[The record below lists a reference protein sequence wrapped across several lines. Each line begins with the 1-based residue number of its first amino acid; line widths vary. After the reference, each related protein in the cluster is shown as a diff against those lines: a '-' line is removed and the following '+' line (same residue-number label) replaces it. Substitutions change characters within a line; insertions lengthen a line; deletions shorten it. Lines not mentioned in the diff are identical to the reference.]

1 MDTNQVKSNH
11 AIRKFPVLV
20 RALRFVR
27 RNFFWV
33 CIIIALLLL
42 ALAFE
47 LGRYSVYAAN
57 PSLQGQQ
64 QAAEILHEVG
74 QLIQLPS
81 GETPTMASINN
92 AAVAKENQPF
102 LANAE
107 NGDVLIVYTNVG
119 EALLYRPSTD
129 KLIAVG
135 PVENPDTAQ
144 SQVETT
150 PIPQLAAT
158 STDATDT
165 PSNK

>member
-1 MDTNQVKSNH
+1 MDTDQLKSDH
-11 AIRKFPVLV
+11 AIRKNPVLI

-92 AAVAKENQPF
+92 AAVAKQNQPF

-135 PVENPDTAQ
+135 PVESPNTAQ
-144 SQVETT
+144 SQAET
-150 PIPQLAAT
+150 PIPQVAAT
-158 STDATDT
+158 TTDATDT